1 MRISGIYLLR
11 KRRVGFGIFA
21 PCSKSSLLGKVFSL
35 LIVLLKSLLLN
46 GKHEKL
52 LQIWWNRIKMLDSGS
67 INQITSCW
75 YANNNV
81 IALLSVS
88 VTILKIGLLVTW
100 YFTFSLFSSSLFSRQ
115 ILFEIL
121 LTYCFC
127 FIFCRIMTWASSSSL
142 TLWNQMPSNLLES
155 DVLMKG
161 QSMQNLSIQSDQLL
175 LILGTLGTSLM
186 R

>member
-52 LQIWWNRIKMLDSGS
+52 YKSDGIESMVDSGS

-88 VTILKIGLLVTW
+88 ITILKIGLLVTW
-100 YFTFSLFSSSLFSRQ
+100 YFTSSLFSSSRFPRQ